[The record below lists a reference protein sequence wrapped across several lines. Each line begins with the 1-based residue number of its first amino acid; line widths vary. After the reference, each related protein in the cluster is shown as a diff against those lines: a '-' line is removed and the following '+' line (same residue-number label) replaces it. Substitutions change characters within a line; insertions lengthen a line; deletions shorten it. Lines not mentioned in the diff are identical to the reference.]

1 MSKDE
6 DYLSMGILDIKQ
18 IYERDNIICFLED
31 SKIVHIFKKQGEQEG
46 KVYLMKIRKF
56 QAEIK
61 IEVFGEGFL
70 LVNKNNTVF
79 LGIDNNF

>member
-31 SKIVHIFKKQGEQEG
+31 SKIVHIFKKQGE
-46 KVYLMKIRKF
+46 
-56 QAEIK
+56 
-61 IEVFGEGFL
+61 
-70 LVNKNNTVF
+70 
-79 LGIDNNF
+79 